1 MHTKSLL
8 QFAPAAARVL
18 LRVKQIGKSLEGLS
32 SLGVVM
38 WELRVAPNVHQGVT
52 SF

>member
-1 MHTKSLL
+1 MHFTLL
-8 QFAPAAARVL
+8 QFAPAYEYP
-18 LRVKQIGKSLEGLS
+18 RVKQIGKSLEGLS